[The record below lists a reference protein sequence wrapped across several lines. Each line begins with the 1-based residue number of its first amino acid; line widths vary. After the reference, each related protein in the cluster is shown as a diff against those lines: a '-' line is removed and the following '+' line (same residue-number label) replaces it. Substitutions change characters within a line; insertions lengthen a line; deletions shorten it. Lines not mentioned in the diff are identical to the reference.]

1 MTKTKEKWQSIFQ
14 QAWDFFLKQLKSVL
28 FGALILFGLALS
40 KYLTLPWLARYDWL
54 LIYVIGIQILLLV
67 TKFEY
72 AFDLIA
78 ILIFHVMGMVLEIYK
93 VSFGAWTYPG
103 PGIFKLFNV
112 PLYSAFMYSAIGSY
126 IVRIIK
132 EMDIE
137 VKHWPKW
144 YYLLGLSGLIY
155 LNFFTDTHGFD
166 YRNLLYLLILIL
178 FWRTRF
184 TFKVANVIHEWLAV
198 VGFFLI
204 GLFIYFAENIG
215 SFFNAWRYS
224 YQLTAWRLVDVGK
237 ISSWTLLIIITI
249 IIVVELQRIANLPI
263 FAKKL
268 TIKNII
274 KD

>member
-1 MTKTKEKWQSIFQ
+1 MAKAKWSFIFQ
-14 QAWDFFLKQLKSVL
+14 QLWDFFVKQLKAVL
-28 FGALILFGLALS
+28 FGALILLGLGLS
-40 KYLTLPWLARYDWL
+40 KYLTLPWLERYDWL
-54 LIYVIGIQILLLV
+54 LIYVLLIQVILLW
-67 TKFEY
+67 TKFER

-78 ILIFHVMGMVLEIYK
+78 IMIFHIMGMVLEIYK
-93 VSFGAWTYPG
+93 VKFGSWTYPE
-103 PGIFKLFNV
+103 PALFEIFNV

-137 VKHWPKW
+137 VKHWPRW
-144 YYLLGLSGLIY
+144 YYLLGLSGAIY

-166 YRNLLYLLILIL
+166 YRDFLYIVILIL
-178 FWRTRF
+178 FWKTKF
-184 TFKVANVIHEWLAV
+184 TFKVGGVVHEWLAV
-198 VGFFLI
+198 IGFFLI

-224 YQLTAWRLVDVGK
+224 YQLTTWRLVDVGK

-249 IIVVELQRIANLPI
+249 IIVVELQRLANLPL

-268 TIKNII
+268 KIKNII
-274 KD
+274 KE